1 MAFTTLSFTIAVLNL
16 IGSLS
21 SFFGSGFIVVTYLL
35 LPIKRHF
42 RHSLILNLAIADFIN
57 STNNSTSGLWRLLQR
72 REIPDSPGCVA
83 NGFIGQLSVQAT
95 DTSILAIAIVTVWS
109 LTRKTTIC
117 ETLPRTTTA
126 LICAATW
133 LLPITTSFIVLGMN
147 RYGPVSGNWCWIK
160 AEPSY
165 FRYVMTHGWRFAFIF
180 CEIVMY
186 TYLHFY
192 IRKRFGAFLDASRC
206 SSHTGRSTVRDVGTE
221 FRNDSMAIRLDSV
234 AVRNDSLAPPPTMG
248 QGPYIQR
255 SDSQMPLSITEEGD
269 IRPVGARGQDL
280 ESGEAFVRTEVWIS
294 ETYYNED
301 DLPAHAV
308 TTTITS
314 PNNNNGLEVPAE
326 DQRPDTANTIE
337 STTRRPKFSNPF
349 AHRRL
354 DENDMADIDAAVPD
368 AKEENERKIR
378 QQNASRSRRVRRIL
392 LLNAYPAMYILLWI
406 PGIIN
411 RLIEASGGKSSVMQ
425 IMQASTQFVGLANAI
440 TYGWNERVWRQLKD
454 HIADRWGS
462 DRKKSV
468 EELAVQKLEL
478 ENRLRV
484 GLKGSK
490 ERLRE
495 IRDGLRSPNKK
506 DEDEMPLDN
515 HGHLMYV
522 NGKWEWSQ
530 TASINSQDGDADDT
544 PRDPESRRD

>member
-1 MAFTTLSFTIAVLNL
+1 MAFTTLSFTIAVLSL

-21 SFFGSGFIVVTYLL
+21 SFIGSGFIVVTYLL

-57 STNNSTSGLWRLLQR
+57 SSNNSTSGLWRLLNR
-72 REIPDSPGCVA
+72 REIPDSPGCIA
-83 NGFIGQLSVQAT
+83 NGFLGQLSVQAT

-117 ETLPRTTTA
+117 ETLPRTTTT

-133 LLPITTSFIVLGMN
+133 ILPITTSFIVLGMD

-180 CEIVMY
+180 SEIVMY

-221 FRNDSMAIRLDSV
+221 FRNDSMAIRMDSV
-234 AVRNDSLAPPPTMG
+234 AVRNDSLAPAQDPQ
-248 QGPYIQR
+248 QGR
-255 SDSQMPLSITEEGD
+255 SDSQMPFSITDEGD

-280 ESGEAFVRTEVWIS
+280 ESGEAYVRTEVWIS
-294 ETYYNED
+294 ETYD
-301 DLPAHAV
+301 DKTLPAHAV
-308 TTTITS
+308 TTTITGS
-314 PNNNNGLEVPAE
+314 ANNSLENPAT
-326 DQRPDTANTIE
+326 DLRPQTANTIE
-337 STTRRPKFSNPF
+337 SRRPKFSNPF
-349 AHRRL
+349 AHRRA
-354 DENDMADIDAAVPD
+354 DEDDLADVDVH
-368 AKEENERKIR
+368 EENERKIR

-406 PGIIN
+406 PGIVN
-411 RLIEASGGKSSVMQ
+411 RLIEASGGKSSAMQ
-425 IMQASTQFVGLANAI
+425 ILQASTQFVGLANAI

-454 HIADRWGS
+454 HISDRWGS
-462 DRKKSV
+462 DRKRSV
-468 EELAVQKLEL
+468 EELQVQKAEL

-484 GLKGSK
+484 RLQGSK

-506 DEDEMPLDN
+506 DDDEVPLDN
-515 HGHLMYV
+515 HGHLMYI

-530 TASINSQDGDADDT
+530 TASINSQDGDADEIS
-544 PRDPESRRD
+544 RDPEPRRE

>member
-21 SFFGSGFIVVTYLL
+21 SFLGSGFIVVTYLL

-57 STNNSTSGLWRLLQR
+57 SSNNSTSGLWRLIQR
-72 REIPDSPGCVA
+72 REIPDSPGCIA
-83 NGFIGQLSVQAT
+83 NGFLGQLSVQAT

-126 LICAATW
+126 LICASTW
-133 LLPITTSFIVLGMN
+133 LLPLTTSFIVLGLN

-180 CEIVMY
+180 SEIVMY

-221 FRNDSMAIRLDSV
+221 FRSDSMAIRLDSV
-234 AVRNDSLAPPPTMG
+234 AARNDSLAPAD
-248 QGPYIQR
+248 GPHR
-255 SDSQMPLSITEEGD
+255 SDSQMPFSITDEGD

-294 ETYYNED
+294 ETYD
-301 DLPAHAV
+301 DKSLPAHAV
-308 TTTITS
+308 TTTIS
-314 PNNNNGLEVPAE
+314 SANNGLEPPVT
-326 DQRPDTANTIE
+326 DLRPETADTIE
-337 STTRRPKFSNPF
+337 SRRPKFSNPF
-349 AHRRL
+349 AHRRA
-354 DENDMADIDAAVPD
+354 DEDDLADVDVND
-368 AKEENERKIR
+368 ENERKIR

-462 DRKKSV
+462 DRKRSV
-468 EELAVQKLEL
+468 KELAVQKVEL
-478 ENRLRV
+478 ENRLKV

-506 DEDEMPLDN
+506 DDDEVPLDS
-515 HGHLMYV
+515 HGQLMYI
-522 NGKWEWSQ
+522 NGTWQWSQ
-530 TASINSQDGDADDT
+530 TASINSHDGDPDDREVS
-544 PRDPESRRD
+544 RDPEPRRE

>member
-21 SFFGSGFIVVTYLL
+21 SFLGSGFIVVTYLL

-57 STNNSTSGLWRLLQR
+57 SSNNSTSGLWRLINR

-83 NGFIGQLSVQAT
+83 NGFLGQLSVQAT

-133 LLPITTSFIVLGMN
+133 ILPMTTSFITLGMN

-234 AVRNDSLAPPPTMG
+234 AARNDSLAPAE
-248 QGPYIQR
+248 GPQR
-255 SDSQMPLSITEEGD
+255 SDSQMPFSIADEGD

-280 ESGEAFVRTEVWIS
+280 ESGEAYVRTEVWIS
-294 ETYYNED
+294 ETYD
-301 DLPAHAV
+301 DKTLPAHAV
-308 TTTITS
+308 TTTIS
-314 PNNNNGLEVPAE
+314 SANNSLDRPAT
-326 DQRPDTANTIE
+326 DLRPETANTIE
-337 STTRRPKFSNPF
+337 SRRPKFSNPF
-349 AHRRL
+349 AHRRA
-354 DENDMADIDAAVPD
+354 DEDDHLADVDVHD
-368 AKEENERKIR
+368 ENERKIR

-462 DRKKSV
+462 DRKRSV
-468 EELAVQKLEL
+468 EELAVQKVEL

-495 IRDGLRSPNKK
+495 IRDGLRSPNKRDD
-506 DEDEMPLDN
+506 DELPLDN
-515 HGHLMYV
+515 HGQLMYI
-522 NGKWEWSQ
+522 NGAWQWSQ
-530 TASINSQDGDADDT
+530 TASINSQDGDADDREAS
-544 PRDPESRRD
+544 RDPEPRRE